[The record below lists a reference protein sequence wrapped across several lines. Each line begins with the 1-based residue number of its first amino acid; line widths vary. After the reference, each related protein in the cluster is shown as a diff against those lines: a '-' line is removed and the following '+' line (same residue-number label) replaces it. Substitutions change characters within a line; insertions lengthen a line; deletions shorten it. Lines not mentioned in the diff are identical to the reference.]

1 MLNLSPQY
9 AGCHDI
15 PAFAGFSAPCSFNM
29 RAFAFRIPAR
39 WGVGRKR
46 RKISKGSHFKPS
58 HCLPVNGR
66 ARSVVLLVSLRLR
79 AGGRLAGLA
88 PSSQRGVMKCGLA
101 LLYHRLSPLQKGIS
115 PQRRGVRSGGFRIAS
130 CTGMLRHASL
140 VVRFFTL
147 CALGVSAVRFCSEV
161 IDSECTYRCTTQRSS
176 SCFARGYAYRP

>member
-46 RKISKGSHFKPS
+46 RKISKGSDFKPS

-101 LLYHRLSPLQKGIS
+101 LLYHRFSMHVLLHNAEESRPLCPRICHIGGTIGALRW
-115 PQRRGVRSGGFRIAS
+115 RRRMPPVFLATLHGDRVSFTAPA
-130 CTGMLRHASL
+130 CWSL
-140 VVRFFTL
+140 YGNDDPSRFYTD
-147 CALGVSAVRFCSEV
+147 SA
-161 IDSECTYRCTTQRSS
+161 
-176 SCFARGYAYRP
+176 